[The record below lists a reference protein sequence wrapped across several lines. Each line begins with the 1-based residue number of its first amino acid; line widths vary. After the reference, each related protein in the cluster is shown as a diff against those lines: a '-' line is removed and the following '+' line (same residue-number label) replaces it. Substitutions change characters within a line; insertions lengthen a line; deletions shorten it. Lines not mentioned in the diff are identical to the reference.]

1 MSQLLSISV
10 YDDTPICFF
19 FVCSTGFIVTVT
31 LSFVF
36 LFLPKNTLPS
46 FYQSAMTVLTMVVI
60 YKVFWQMFLSV
71 INNTFVFFALKQN
84 MIFIPEALVI
94 PHKRHIFY
102 SFPDLH
108 IFRLLETTESLID
121 TSQAESFLLAS
132 LWLRVSA
139 IWWYRISDPT
149 PMYDQPHSSDICCKY
164 VIHMHNIWFSRVTY
178 TKRPISIWWL
188 ELEYRVIAVL
198 WASVSCDSEHLAL
211 LLIASIWGKAVRP
224 SDTSWSRF
232 LSGEVKS
239 ISADEFVL
247 HQIYPCQTVYSEL
260 R

>member
-36 LFLPKNTLPS
+36 LFFPS
-46 FYQSAMTVLTMVVI
+46 FL
-60 YKVFWQMFLSV
+60 
-71 INNTFVFFALKQN
+71 
-84 MIFIPEALVI
+84 PC
-94 PHKRHIFY
+94 IFY

-247 HQIYPCQTVYSEL
+247 HEIYPCQTVYSEL

>member
-1 MSQLLSISV
+1 
-10 YDDTPICFF
+10 
-19 FVCSTGFIVTVT
+19 
-31 LSFVF
+31 
-36 LFLPKNTLPS
+36 
-46 FYQSAMTVLTMVVI
+46 
-60 YKVFWQMFLSV
+60 
-71 INNTFVFFALKQN
+71 

-94 PHKRHIFY
+94 LHKRNFFY
-102 SFPDLH
+102 SFPGLH
-108 IFRLLETTESLID
+108 IFRLLETTESLVD

-132 LWLRVSA
+132 LRLRVPA
-139 IWWYRISDPT
+139 IWWYHISDPT
-149 PMYDQPHSSDICCKY
+149 TMYEQPHSSNICYTY
-164 VIHMHNIWFSRVTY
+164 VIHMHNIWFICVTC

-239 ISADEFVL
+239 ISTDEFVL